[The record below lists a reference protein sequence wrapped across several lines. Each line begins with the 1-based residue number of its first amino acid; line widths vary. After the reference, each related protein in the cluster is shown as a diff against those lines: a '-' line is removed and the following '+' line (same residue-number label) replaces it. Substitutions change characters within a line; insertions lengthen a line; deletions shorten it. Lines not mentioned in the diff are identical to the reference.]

1 VWLNKNVKLKYE
13 YKCQYIFMNMNIKI
27 QPNSHGP
34 TPSSQQHVLYTW
46 MGNSDFK
53 GIQGKDPGPVADV
66 VLHLYATHQLDRVV
80 LLLDTDNTE
89 PDKGNP
95 YSSWLHERLTAKA
108 NELNEPKR
116 DIPISIRT
124 FNKDDPQ
131 HPGEAIDYVWVYDCM
146 RKAVQQV
153 EAEGKA
159 MPLQRHY
166 LVGPGTPTMAAC
178 TLALA
183 RLRSCAGKLWQTDK
197 KHPQGCREL
206 HLPFDLSLI
215 DAPDPNST
223 GPQRSP
229 GAQTEDRRPV
239 AGNAAPSRPIVE
251 SASTRRAWELATK
264 AARSQWPVLILG
276 STGVGK
282 EELARHLANQV
293 HGGKCLAVN
302 CGAMAKDLLE
312 AKLFG
317 HKKGAFSGAIKDQ
330 PGVFEEA
337 GDGILFL
344 DEIGELSPSAQSRF
358 LRVLQEKKVT
368 PLGQN
373 EEISVHCRIVA
384 ATHRNL
390 LQDVQEKRFRE
401 DLYYRLAGLII
412 QLDDLKDRPED
423 LAAMVD
429 TFWAQTVQENSGFP
443 GRELSGGARKR
454 LLQHPWPGNVRELR
468 ATLVRLAFLA
478 EGNVIYADDVDQAL
492 GAQAPA
498 QPQAQ
503 PATAHPEPLPDTLDM
518 KRSVKQYRQQLA
530 NRALALTHNNKTQAA
545 SKLGITVQQ
554 LGRILK
560 ATD

>member
-1 VWLNKNVKLKYE
+1 
-13 YKCQYIFMNMNIKI
+13 MT
-27 QPNSHGP
+27 S
-34 TPSSQQHVLYTW
+34 TSTQQVLYTW
-46 MGNSDFK
+46 MGNSDFN
-53 GIQGKDPGPVADV
+53 GIGTEKFGPVADT

-80 LLLDTDNTE
+80 LLVDTDSTQ

-95 YSSWLHERLTAKA
+95 YSTWLNERLRAKA
-108 NELNEPKR
+108 DALKVPQR
-116 DIPISIRT
+116 DISISIRT
-124 FNKDDPQ
+124 FNKHNPQ
-131 HPGEAIDYVWVYDCM
+131 HPGDPTEYGWVYDCM

-153 EAEGKA
+153 EDEGNA

-178 TLALA
+178 TLIFA
-183 RLRSCAGKLWQTDK
+183 RLRNCAGKLWQTDK
-197 KHPQGCREL
+197 NHPQGCREL

-239 AGNAAPSRPIVE
+239 AGNIAPVRPIVE
-251 SASTRRAWELATK
+251 SASTRRAWNLATR
-264 AARSQWPVLILG
+264 AASCDWPVLILG

-282 EELARHLANQV
+282 EELARHLASQL
-293 HGGKCLAVN
+293 HGGKYLAVN
-302 CGAMAKDLLE
+302 CGAIPKDLIE

-317 HKKGAFSGAIKDQ
+317 HKKGAFTGAIKDQ
-330 PGVFEEA
+330 RGVFEEA

-344 DEIGELSPSAQSRF
+344 DEIGELPLSAQTGF

-368 PLGQN
+368 PVGQN
-373 EEISVHCRIVA
+373 EEMSIRCRIVA

-423 LAAMVD
+423 LEAMVD
-429 TFWAQTVQENSGFP
+429 VFWSQTVQENRGFP

-454 LLQHPWPGNVRELR
+454 LLQHTWPGNVRELR

-478 EGNVIYADDVDQAL
+478 DGNVIYAEDVDKAL
-492 GAQAPA
+492 DPYQTPPK
-498 QPQAQ
+498 PQQ
-503 PATAHPEPLPDTLDM
+503 ERLLLTKQVSDEPLPVNLDM
-518 KRSVKQYRQQLA
+518 KQNIKDYKHR
-530 NRALALTHNNKTQAA
+530 LTLQAIKVAKNKTDAA
-545 SKLGITVQQ
+545 KKLGITVQH
-554 LGRILK
+554 LNRILK
-560 ATD
+560 EAE

>member
-1 VWLNKNVKLKYE
+1 
-13 YKCQYIFMNMNIKI
+13 MNISI
-27 QPNSHGP
+27 QHQNFDMTS
-34 TPSSQQHVLYTW
+34 TRTQQVLYTW
-46 MGNSDFK
+46 MGKTDFQ
-53 GIQGKDPGPVADV
+53 GIHGHKPGPVADV
-66 VLHLYATHQLDRVV
+66 VLHLYASHQLDRVV
-80 LLLDTDNTE
+80 LLIDTDNSA

-131 HPGEAIDYVWVYDCM
+131 HGGKANDYVWVYDCM

-153 EAEGKA
+153 EDEDKA
-159 MPLQRHY
+159 MQLQRHY
-166 LVGPGTPTMAAC
+166 FVGPGTSTMAAC

-183 RLRSCAGKLWQTDK
+183 RLRNSAGKLWQTDEG
-197 KHPQGCREL
+197 HPQGCREL
-206 HLPFDLSLI
+206 HLPFDLNLI

-229 GAQTEDRRPV
+229 GAQTEDRRPD
-239 AGNAAPSRPIVE
+239 AGNIAPVRPIVE
-251 SASTRRAWELATK
+251 SASTRRAWNLATR
-264 AARSQWPVLILG
+264 AASCDWPVLILG

-282 EELARHLANQV
+282 EELARHLASQL
-293 HGGKCLAVN
+293 HGGKYLAVN
-302 CGAMAKDLLE
+302 CGAIPKDLIE

-317 HKKGAFSGAIKDQ
+317 HKKGAFTGAIKDQ
-330 PGVFEEA
+330 RGVFEEA

-344 DEIGELSPSAQSRF
+344 DEIGELPLSAQTGF

-368 PLGQN
+368 PVGQN
-373 EEISVHCRIVA
+373 EEISIRCRIVA

-401 DLYYRLAGLII
+401 DLYYRLAGIII

-423 LAAMVD
+423 LEAMVD
-429 TFWAQTVQENSGFP
+429 VFWSQTVEENRGFP

-454 LLQHPWPGNVRELR
+454 LLQHTWPGNVRELR

-478 EGNVIYADDVDQAL
+478 DGNVIYAEDVDKAVDPHQTPPKPQQERPLLTKQVSGEHLPVNLDLKQNIKDYKHRLTLQAINV
-492 GAQAPA
+492 
-498 QPQAQ
+498 
-503 PATAHPEPLPDTLDM
+503 T
-518 KRSVKQYRQQLA
+518 K
-530 NRALALTHNNKTQAA
+530 NKTDAA
-545 SKLGITVQQ
+545 KKLGITVQH
-554 LGRILK
+554 LNRILK
-560 ATD
+560 EAE